1 MDTEAV
7 RTFVA
12 AADGGQFQAAADG
25 LGLTQQAVSKRIAAL
40 ERSLGVSLFVRSGRG
55 ARLSVDGQAFL
66 PHARELVKSAQRAA
80 GSVALGIRAL
90 RVDVLNRRT
99 APATSLQ
106 AFHRIHPQIDL
117 DVVTLPDANTDAALD
132 AVLDGSV
139 DATFR
144 AISATRS
151 RTLPAE
157 LRSTRVIDDRH
168 QLLTGPKHPL
178 ADKASVS
185 LADLRP
191 HRIWMPGV
199 RSDTDWGAYYD
210 EFGRT
215 FGIRIDSI
223 GTSFGVDVLLEE
235 LANSAHI
242 STLIGEGSRYLWPES
257 YDLRRIPIVDP
268 TPVYPHA
275 IVWRADN
282 RQPALRVFLE
292 YLQRSQSSQKNLAL
306 AETWTPPAWA

>member
-12 AADGGQFQAAADG
+12 AADGGQFQAAADE
-25 LGLTQQAVSKRIAAL
+25 LGLTQQAVSKRIASL
-40 ERSLGVSLFVRSGRG
+40 ERILGVSLFVRSGRG
-55 ARLSVDGQAFL
+55 ARLSADGQAFL
-66 PHARELVKSAQRAA
+66 PHARELVESAQRAV
-80 GSVALGIRAL
+80 GSVALGNRAL

-99 APATSLQ
+99 APGTSLQ
-106 AFHRIHPQIDL
+106 AFHRIRPQLDL
-117 DVVTLPDANTDAALD
+117 DVVTLPDANTDLALQ

-151 RTLPAE
+151 RTLPLE
-157 LRSTRVIDDRH
+157 LRSARVIDDRH
-168 QLLTGPKHPL
+168 QLLTGPNHPL
-178 ADKASVS
+178 AQAGSVS
-185 LADLRP
+185 PADLRA

-199 RSDTDWGAYYD
+199 RADTDWGAYYD

-235 LANSAHI
+235 LATSAQL

-268 TPVYPHA
+268 VPIYPHS
-275 IVWRADN
+275 IIWRADN
-282 RQPALRVFLE
+282 PQPALKAFVE
-292 YLQRSQSSQKNLAL
+292 YLQRVKNARPM
-306 AETWTPPAWA
+306 AQTWIPRAWAD